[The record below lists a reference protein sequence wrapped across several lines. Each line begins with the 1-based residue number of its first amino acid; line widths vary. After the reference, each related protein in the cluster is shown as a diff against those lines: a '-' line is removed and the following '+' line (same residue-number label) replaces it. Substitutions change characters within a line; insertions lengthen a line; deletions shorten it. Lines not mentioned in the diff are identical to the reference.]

1 MRRHSPYNYGF
12 NNPIRFVDPD
22 GMKPFD
28 WFVNNKTGEVMY
40 IKGESKVSQSL
51 LNKIGSVASPK
62 DYQRLGA
69 DNMFGDK
76 VSEGGQSILD
86 KAVYIVGSP
95 ENFMED
101 KGYEKCGKC
110 DYF

>member
-1 MRRHSPYNYGF
+1 
-12 NNPIRFVDPD
+12 
-22 GMKPFD
+22 
-28 WFVNNKTGEVMY
+28 MY